1 MRWNQQRSTGSP
13 RFSHILVRFA
23 DNPAARQGP
32 KCFALELFAIDW
44 SRFLAGV
51 VNSHRTGPMATEIY
65 RCGGRAP
72 NLVRLGMTPNQI
84 TVARVAAAFVAVAFF
99 TCFRHSVAAD
109 LVAVA
114 LTVMAIALD
123 GVDGYVARTRGL
135 ATPLGAQLDILGD
148 RVVENLFF
156 TFFAVSGLVS
166 LWVPILFFVR
176 GTLTDFLRSLAARA
190 GRSGFG
196 RSGMI
201 ETGWGRALVGSRASR
216 GAYAS
221 LKCVCFC
228 YLGLLLPMAHL
239 PVGWISFNT
248 QELLLSA
255 GHGVVWATVI
265 FCVIRA
271 VPVVWDGRRYFAA
284 AEKVPARLPAA
295 VIR

>member
-1 MRWNQQRSTGSP
+1 MTKHHRASGTAGAIACGTGPSAGAGSGGN
-13 RFSHILVRFA
+13 F
-23 DNPAARQGP
+23 AARGGGP
-32 KCFALELFAIDW
+32 INFCKRWRREDA
-44 SRFLAGV
+44 
-51 VNSHRTGPMATEIY
+51 
-65 RCGGRAP
+65 
-72 NLVRLGMTPNQI
+72 MTPNQV
-84 TVARVAAAFVAVAFF
+84 TAARVVAAFA
-99 TCFRHSVAAD
+99 
-109 LVAVA
+109 AVA
-114 LTVMAIALD
+114 LFTFLGEVLAADIAAVLLTVTAIALD
-123 GVDGYVARTRGL
+123 GVDGYIARSRGL

-166 LWVPILFFVR
+166 LCVPILFFVR

-239 PVGWISFNT
+239 PVGWIKFNT

-265 FCVIRA
+265 
-271 VPVVWDGRRYFAA
+271 
-284 AEKVPARLPAA
+284 
-295 VIR
+295 

>member
-1 MRWNQQRSTGSP
+1 
-13 RFSHILVRFA
+13 
-23 DNPAARQGP
+23 
-32 KCFALELFAIDW
+32 
-44 SRFLAGV
+44 
-51 VNSHRTGPMATEIY
+51 
-65 RCGGRAP
+65 
-72 NLVRLGMTPNQI
+72 MTPNQI

-99 TCFRHSVAAD
+99 TCFRHSIGAD

-176 GTLTDFLRSLAARA
+176 GTLTDFLCSR
-190 GRSGFG
+190 